1 MDARRPDG
9 SRQSYAD
16 VNSNLERGFVF
27 LFFRM
32 KFFFVLVNKFFL
44 VCCGQKGG
52 SVKVLLVNLQC
63 FGEFVL

>member
-27 LFFRM
+27 FSNEV
-32 KFFFVLVNKFFL
+32 FFVLVNKFFL

-52 SVKVLLVNLQC
+52 SVKVPLVNLQC